1 MGHTWWVHFLKLSSG
16 LKGFETM
23 LQTIRFSSMP
33 VVNASAGQRQSRV
46 KSANNLPF
54 QGADDQF
61 IRRVPQA
68 GPKFAGGDLTL
79 TYEVVEELVKD
90 KSKRALMKLAEQ
102 AKQND
107 DTKQS
112 LIEHLLRY
120 IEENNDKGNKLI
132 HQVDKEH
139 LKSEELK
146 AKYRDSWRSVFSS
159 SDLDLSGVA
168 LY

>member
-1 MGHTWWVHFLKLSSG
+1 
-16 LKGFETM
+16 
-23 LQTIRFSSMP
+23 
-33 VVNASAGQRQSRV
+33 
-46 KSANNLPF
+46 
-54 QGADDQF
+54 
-61 IRRVPQA
+61 
-68 GPKFAGGDLTL
+68 
-79 TYEVVEELVKD
+79 
-90 KSKRALMKLAEQ
+90 MKLAEQ